1 MSICNVGRPY
11 ITSLLTIVKTRTNV
25 EILIGQNSDYRM
37 VGEMNS
43 AVSPVDFDRMLN
55 GLDRI
60 YSEFARACGLS
71 DCAYWMLVDTSAAGG
86 SVAVSRLTSEWFY
99 SKQTINS
106 AIKTLRARGLAT
118 LEFAEGSRKNKVVR
132 LTEEGVR
139 FAKRYALPAQKAEQ
153 QAFEALEPW
162 EQREI
167 MRLVGKFSHVLN
179 EECEAFKRQV
189 AAENEADDK
198 SEGETCDS

>member
-1 MSICNVGRPY
+1 
-11 ITSLLTIVKTRTNV
+11 
-25 EILIGQNSDYRM
+25 M

-43 AVSPVDFDRMLN
+43 AVSLVDFDRMLN
-55 GLDRI
+55 GLDRV

-153 QAFEALEPW
+153 QAFEALELW

-167 MRLVGKFSHVLN
+167 MRLVGKFSQVLGD
-179 EECEAFKRQV
+179 ECEAFKQQV
-189 AAENEADDK
+189 ATTGQAEDQR
-198 SEGETCDS
+198 EGESCDS

>member
-1 MSICNVGRPY
+1 MA
-11 ITSLLTIVKTRTNV
+11 
-25 EILIGQNSDYRM
+25 
-37 VGEMNS
+37 GEMNS
-43 AVSPVDFDRMLN
+43 SVSLVDFDRMLN

-60 YSEFARACGLS
+60 YSEFARTCGLS
-71 DCAYWMLVDTSAAGG
+71 DCAYWMLVDTSTAGG
-86 SVAVSRLTSEWFY
+86 SIAVSRLTSEWFY

-106 AIKTLRARGLAT
+106 AIKTLTARGFAT
-118 LEFAEGSRKNKVVR
+118 LEFAEGSRKNKVVS
-132 LTEEGVR
+132 LTEEGRR
-139 FAKRYALPAQKAEQ
+139 FAERYALPAQGAEQ

-189 AAENEADDK
+189 AAENDADDK
-198 SEGETCDS
+198 GEGEPCDC

>member
-1 MSICNVGRPY
+1 
-11 ITSLLTIVKTRTNV
+11 
-25 EILIGQNSDYRM
+25 M

-43 AVSPVDFDRMLN
+43 AVSLVDFDRMLN

-60 YSEFARACGLS
+60 YSEFARTCGFS

-167 MRLVGKFSHVLN
+167 MRLIGKFSQVLGD
-179 EECEAFKRQV
+179 ECDAFKQHI
-189 AAENEADDK
+189 AAESQAENQG
-198 SEGETCDS
+198 EGESCDC

>member
-1 MSICNVGRPY
+1 
-11 ITSLLTIVKTRTNV
+11 
-25 EILIGQNSDYRM
+25 
-37 VGEMNS
+37 MNS

-118 LEFAEGSRKNKVVR
+118 LEFLPRAVVR
-132 LTEEGVR
+132 T
-139 FAKRYALPAQKAEQ
+139 
-153 QAFEALEPW
+153 
-162 EQREI
+162 
-167 MRLVGKFSHVLN
+167 RL
-179 EECEAFKRQV
+179 
-189 AAENEADDK
+189 
-198 SEGETCDS
+198 CD

>member
-1 MSICNVGRPY
+1 
-11 ITSLLTIVKTRTNV
+11 
-25 EILIGQNSDYRM
+25 
-37 VGEMNS
+37 MNS
-43 AVSPVDFDRMLN
+43 AVSLVDFDRMLN
-55 GLDRI
+55 GLVRV

-106 AIKTLRARGLAT
+106 AIKMLRARGLAT

-167 MRLVGKFSHVLN
+167 MRLIGKFSQVLG
-179 EECEAFKRQV
+179 EECETFKQHI
-189 AAENEADDK
+189 AAESQAENQD
-198 SEGETCDS
+198 EGESCDC

>member
-1 MSICNVGRPY
+1 MA
-11 ITSLLTIVKTRTNV
+11 
-25 EILIGQNSDYRM
+25 
-37 VGEMNS
+37 GEMNN
-43 AVSPVDFDRMLN
+43 AVSLVDFDRMLN

-106 AIKTLRARGLAT
+106 AIKTLTARGFAT
-118 LEFAEGSRKNKVVR
+118 LEFAEGSRKNKVVS
-132 LTEEGVR
+132 LTEEGRR
-139 FAKRYALPAQKAEQ
+139 FAKRYAMPAQGAEQ
-153 QAFEALEPW
+153 RAFDALEPC

-167 MRLVGKFSHVLN
+167 MRLIGKFSQVLG

-189 AAENEADDK
+189 AAEDQSENQR
-198 SEGETCDS
+198 EGESCDC

>member
-1 MSICNVGRPY
+1 
-11 ITSLLTIVKTRTNV
+11 
-25 EILIGQNSDYRM
+25 
-37 VGEMNS
+37 MNN

-99 SKQTINS
+99 SKQTISS
-106 AIKTLRARGLAT
+106 AIETLTARGLAT
-118 LEFAEGSRKNKVVR
+118 LEFAEGSRKNKVVC
-132 LTEEGVR
+132 LTEEGRR
-139 FAKRYALPAQKAEQ
+139 FAERYALPAQKAEQ
-153 QAFEALEPW
+153 QAFKALEPW

-167 MRLVGKFSHVLN
+167 MRLVGKFSQVLN

-189 AAENEADDK
+189 AVENEVGVK
-198 SEGETCDS
+198 GEGETCDS

>member
-1 MSICNVGRPY
+1 
-11 ITSLLTIVKTRTNV
+11 
-25 EILIGQNSDYRM
+25 M

-43 AVSPVDFDRMLN
+43 AVSLVDFDRMLN

-60 YSEFARACGLS
+60 YSEFARTCGLS

-118 LEFAEGSRKNKVVR
+118 LEFVEGSRKNKVVR
-132 LTEEGVR
+132 LTEAGMR
-139 FAKRYALPAQKAEQ
+139 FAERYALPALKAEQ
-153 QAFEALEPW
+153 RAFGALEPC

-167 MRLVGKFSHVLN
+167 MRLIGKFSHALGD
-179 EECEAFKRQV
+179 ECDAFKQRI
-189 AAENEADDK
+189 AAESQAENQG
-198 SEGETCDS
+198 EGESCDS

>member
-1 MSICNVGRPY
+1 
-11 ITSLLTIVKTRTNV
+11 
-25 EILIGQNSDYRM
+25 
-37 VGEMNS
+37 MNS
-43 AVSPVDFDRMLN
+43 AVTLVDFDRMLN
-55 GLDRI
+55 GLDHI
-60 YSEFARACGLS
+60 YSEFSRTCGLS
-71 DCAYWMLVDTSAAGG
+71 DCAYWMLVDISTAAED
-86 SVAVSRLTSEWFY
+86 VAVSRLTSEWFY

-106 AIKTLRARGLAT
+106 AIKTLTARGLAT

-162 EQREI
+162 EQCEI

-179 EECEAFKRQV
+179 EECEAFKQQM
-189 AAENEADDK
+189 AAESQVEK
-198 SEGETCDS
+198 QEEGETCDS

>member
-1 MSICNVGRPY
+1 
-11 ITSLLTIVKTRTNV
+11 
-25 EILIGQNSDYRM
+25 M
-37 VGEMNS
+37 VGEMNN

-60 YSEFARACGLS
+60 YSEFARTCGLS
-71 DCAYWMLVDTSAAGG
+71 DCAYWMLVDTSVAGG

-106 AIKTLRARGLAT
+106 AIKTLAARGLAT
-118 LEFAEGSRKNKVVR
+118 LEFAEGSRKNKVVC
-132 LTEEGVR
+132 LTEEGRR
-139 FAKRYALPAQKAEQ
+139 FAERYALPAQKAER

-167 MRLVGKFSHVLN
+167 MRLVGKFSHALN
-179 EECEAFKRQV
+179 EECEAFKQQI
-189 AAENEADDK
+189 AAESQVEK
-198 SEGETCDS
+198 QEEGETCDS

>member
-1 MSICNVGRPY
+1 
-11 ITSLLTIVKTRTNV
+11 
-25 EILIGQNSDYRM
+25 M
-37 VGEMNS
+37 VGEMDS
-43 AVSPVDFDRMLN
+43 AVTSVDFDRMLN

-71 DCAYWMLVDTSAAGG
+71 DCAYWMLVDISTADED
-86 SVAVSRLTSEWFY
+86 VAVSQLTSEWFY

-106 AIKTLRARGLAT
+106 AIKTLKARGFAT
-118 LEFAEGSRKNKVVR
+118 LEFAEGSRKNKVVC
-132 LTEEGVR
+132 LTKEGR
-139 FAKRYALPAQKAEQ
+139 QFAERYALPAQKAEQ

-189 AAENEADDK
+189 AAENEAADK
-198 SEGETCDS
+198 GEGETCDS

>member
-1 MSICNVGRPY
+1 
-11 ITSLLTIVKTRTNV
+11 
-25 EILIGQNSDYRM
+25 
-37 VGEMNS
+37 MNN
-43 AVSPVDFDRMLN
+43 AVSLVDFDRMLN

-106 AIKTLRARGLAT
+106 AIKALTARGFAT
-118 LEFAEGSRKNKVVR
+118 LEFAEGSRKNKVVS
-132 LTEEGVR
+132 LTEEGRR
-139 FAKRYALPAQKAEQ
+139 FAKRYAMPAQGAEQ
-153 QAFEALEPW
+153 RAFDALEPC

-167 MRLVGKFSHVLN
+167 MRLIGKFSQVLG

-189 AAENEADDK
+189 AAEDQSENQR
-198 SEGETCDS
+198 EGESCDC

>member
-1 MSICNVGRPY
+1 
-11 ITSLLTIVKTRTNV
+11 
-25 EILIGQNSDYRM
+25 
-37 VGEMNS
+37 MNS
-43 AVSPVDFDRMLN
+43 AVSLVDFDRMLN

-60 YSEFARACGLS
+60 YSEFARTCGLS

-167 MRLVGKFSHVLN
+167 MRLIGKFSQVLGD
-179 EECEAFKRQV
+179 ECDAFKQHI
-189 AAENEADDK
+189 AAESQAENQG
-198 SEGETCDS
+198 EGESCDC